1 MKEMYIIP
9 LLKSY
14 DCTISYVNTQGIKK
28 PLFVYLHLYIYK
40 EDVHT
45 YKREMKNMEEY
56 IQSS

>member
-1 MKEMYIIP
+1 MYIIP